1 MYNTIYRLCVDQK
14 NLYAF
19 LRIMGWA
26 NTNIIIMTTNSST
39 PVSPERQK
47 EQLIMITQQQQN
59 LRFSKWHNQ
68 VFWGVTLCSYQPS
81 QELWYL
87 NLQGQEIHE
96 DEVTMI
102 LQNVRNYWPNN
113 TVPQPERPE
122 SWIVQWHFTLCHYHT
137 MWQCLA
143 SALLFN

>member
-68 VFWGVTLCSYQPS
+68 VF
-81 QELWYL
+81 
-87 NLQGQEIHE
+87 
-96 DEVTMI
+96 
-102 LQNVRNYWPNN
+102 
-113 TVPQPERPE
+113 
-122 SWIVQWHFTLCHYHT
+122 
-137 MWQCLA
+137 
-143 SALLFN
+143 